1 MNAIYKEQNA
11 YNLKMLEIFNF
22 NTGKIEQADSWLSQD
37 DETIIKLRYALRA
50 NKKAYGCPSCKTG
63 VELKKDK
70 GGTFFFQHNQREE
83 GVKCALIDKLSYSE
97 QRIQLYNA
105 SKEAEEHEKLKR
117 FIYDHLK
124 MDPKIIGAPEIE
136 KIVKGKDVLS
146 TWKRP
151 DVSCNYNH
159 QEMVFEIQNSNTGL
173 SDIVARDS
181 FYKKEQVAIIW
192 VFNQFDPLSSDVKL
206 TQADIIYNNPEVN
219 AFVLDQAAMEASK
232 VANQLILTCHYRV
245 PQINFE
251 KMKIEISWESSLVA
265 LEDLHI
271 DAETFKPY
279 VFPFYRK
286 LNEAKQELAAQI
298 QYEGKRLEKERVYG
312 RIIKVERFEE
322 ARKAKLLEEKRKK
335 KAAAK
340 QREKLAAQRV
350 EAEKRDKKIKQEWME
365 KAAENRL
372 AKIAQQRK
380 VAQQNKV
387 EADKIEN
394 KYPKN
399 FKDLTTAQCVEL
411 IFKNKYSR
419 DVLNLNR
426 RIQELRQLGFDLPED
441 ILSILEK
448 RKSIAKMEGLFSQ
461 TQFQRASGY

>member
-1 MNAIYKEQNA
+1 MNAIHKEQNA
-11 YNLKMLEIFNF
+11 FNLRMLEIFNF
-22 NTGKIEQADSWLSQD
+22 NTGKTEQANSWLSQD

-63 VELKKDK
+63 VELKRGAD
-70 GGTFFFQHNQREE
+70 GSFFFRHNQREE
-83 GVKCALIDKLSYSE
+83 GVKCALIDKLSYTE

-105 SKEAEEHEKLKR
+105 SKEAEEHERLKR
-117 FIYDHLK
+117 FIHDYLK
-124 MDPKIIGAPEIE
+124 MDSKLIGDPEIE
-136 KIVKGKDVLS
+136 KIVKGKEATS

-151 DVSCNYNH
+151 DVKCNYNH
-159 QEMVFEIQNSNTGL
+159 QEMVFEVQNSNTWL

-181 FYKKEQVAIIW
+181 FYKKEKVAIVWI
-192 VFNQFDPLSSDVKL
+192 FNQFDPLSSDVKL
-206 TQADIIYNNPEVN
+206 TQSDIIYNNPEVN
-219 AFVLDQAAMEASK
+219 AFVLDQAAMDASQA
-232 VANQLILTCHYRV
+232 ANRLMLTCYYRV
-245 PQINFE
+245 PSINFD

-298 QYEGKRLEKERVYG
+298 QYEGKRIEKEKVYG

-322 ARKAKLLEEKRKK
+322 ARKAKALQEKRKK
-335 KAAAK
+335 EAAAA
-340 QREKLAAQRV
+340 QRKKLAAQRAA
-350 EAEKRDKKIKQEWME
+350 AERQDKKIKQEWME

-372 AKIAQQRK
+372 AKIALQKQ
-380 VAQQNKV
+380 AALQNSM

-419 DVLNLNR
+419 DLLNLNR
-426 RIQELRQLGFDLPED
+426 RLVELKQLGFNLPDD

-448 RKSIAKMEGLFSQ
+448 RQSISKMEGTFSQ

>member
-1 MNAIYKEQNA
+1 MNAIYKEQNTQ
-11 YNLKMLEIFNF
+11 NFRMLEIFNF
-22 NTGKIEQADSWLSQD
+22 NTGKIEQADSWLNQD
-37 DETIIKLRYALRA
+37 AETIIKLRYALRA

-63 VELKKDK
+63 VELKRDTD
-70 GGTFFFQHNQREE
+70 GSFFFRHAQREE
-83 GVKCALIDKLSYSE
+83 GVKCALIDKLSYTE
-97 QRIQLYNA
+97 RRIQLYNA
-105 SKEAEEHEKLKR
+105 SKEAEEHEKLKQ
-117 FIYDHLK
+117 FIHDHLR
-124 MDPKIIGAPEIE
+124 MDPKMIGHPEME
-136 KIVKGKDVLS
+136 KIVKGKEAIS

-151 DVSCNYNH
+151 DVRCNYNH
-159 QEMVFEIQNSNTGL
+159 QEMVFEIQNSNTWL

-181 FYKKEQVAIIW
+181 FYKKEKVAIVW
-192 VFNQFDPLSSDVKL
+192 VFNQFDPLASDLKL
-206 TQADIIYNNPEVN
+206 TQSDIIYNNPEVN
-219 AFVLDQAAMEASK
+219 AFVLDQAAMDASQ
-232 VANQLILTCHYRV
+232 AASRLMLTCHYRV
-245 PQINFE
+245 PSINFE

-298 QYEGKRLEKERVYG
+298 QFEGKRLEKEKVYG

-322 ARKAKLLEEKRKK
+322 ARKAKVLEEKRKK
-335 KAAAK
+335 EAAEK
-340 QREKLAAQRV
+340 QRKKLAAQRTA
-350 EAEKRDKKIKQEWME
+350 AEKRDKKIKREWME

-372 AKIAQQRK
+372 ARIAQQRK
-380 VAQQNKV
+380 IAQQNRI

-394 KYPKN
+394 KYPKD

-426 RIQELRQLGFDLPED
+426 RLVELKQLGFNFPDD

-448 RKSIAKMEGLFSQ
+448 RQSISKMEGTFSQ

>member
-1 MNAIYKEQNA
+1 MNAISSTEQNA
-11 YNLKMLEIFNF
+11 FNLKMLEIFNF
-22 NTGKIEQADSWLSQD
+22 DTGKIERADSWLNQD

-63 VELKKDK
+63 VELKRGHNGD
-70 GGTFFFQHNQREE
+70 FYFRHNQKPE
-83 GVKCALIDKLSYSE
+83 GVKCALIDKLSYTE
-97 QRIQLYNA
+97 KRIQLYNA
-105 SKEAEEHEKLKR
+105 SKEAEEHERLKQ
-117 FIYDHLK
+117 FIHDYLK
-124 MDPKIIGAPEIE
+124 MNPKVVGDPEME
-136 KIVKGKDVLS
+136 QIVNGTETLTS
-146 TWKRP
+146 WKRP
-151 DVSCNYNH
+151 DVKCNYNH
-159 QEMVFEIQNSNTGL
+159 QEMVFEVQNSNTWL

-181 FYKKEQVAIIW
+181 FYKKEKVAIVW
-192 VFNQFDPLSSDVKL
+192 VFNEFDPLTSDVKL

-219 AFVLDQAAMEASK
+219 AFVLDEAAMSASK
-232 VANQLILTCHYRV
+232 ATNRLMLTCHYRV
-245 PQINFE
+245 PLINFD
-251 KMKIEISWESSLVA
+251 KMKIEISWKSSLVA

-271 DAETFKPY
+271 DAETYKPY

-298 QYEGKRLEKERVYG
+298 QFAEKRLEKEKVYG

-335 KAAAK
+335 EAAEK
-340 QREKLAAQRV
+340 QRKKINAQRAEAAQQD
-350 EAEKRDKKIKQEWME
+350 KRIKQEWIE

-372 AKIAQQRK
+372 AKIVRQR
-380 VAQQNKV
+380 
-387 EADKIEN
+387 EANKIEN

-399 FKDLTTAQCVEL
+399 FHDLTTAQCVEL

-419 DVLNLNR
+419 DLLNLNR
-426 RIQELRQLGFDLPED
+426 RLAELRQLGFNLPDD

-448 RKSIAKMEGLFSQ
+448 RQSIAKMKGTFSQ